1 MKRCKQI
8 IYSLLALSLAFF
20 AACSDS
26 EVAVDYSDDNAYPP
40 PVVSLTSATSI
51 SEVELRESRTVTGT
65 IESASGL
72 RDIYLTLLK
81 GNEEEGY
88 EEINRNSRVFQMLDS
103 FPNELDFSLTI
114 AVSEEAT
121 TAIGVLATD
130 IYTKTTIAPIVIE
143 RIKGIPPRVTLN
155 PSEIAEVG
163 LDESITIEGTA
174 SSAEGLA
181 SITYALVRKTP
192 YLELST
198 PGTIEVGSSE
208 TEKSFSFDI
217 TVDDERADAIS
228 VIVTD
233 KEGFRTT
240 AYADIQS
247 ITGVPEGRALIFEDF
262 EMAPEWEIM
271 SNAGVIPTQPYL
283 FSFDGIQVG
292 NEIKNVVTLKE
303 AVDASSGSV
312 DFAFVNIWRNSDLVP
327 VGSRG
332 FAYVSAARLSG
343 GPVGRQVDTDWLG
356 GTTKNAIGF
365 RILSEE
371 EAATLDLDN
380 FFETTTGNWETFEA
394 LSALDSYVTPAMV
407 NNDVNRILRQR
418 ANAGASGN
426 CSLEITSGAY
436 IAFRRVVT
444 GAEDKLGIMKVIE
457 AADDTDATSDDGC
470 KIADPITG
478 GTTPGASAHYTGP
491 DLPGFVYE
499 GAAKLYGRITTLK
512 IIVQQ

>member
-26 EVAVDYSDDNAYPP
+26 EVTVDYSDDNAYPP

-233 KEGFRTT
+233 KE
-240 AYADIQS
+240 
-247 ITGVPEGRALIFEDF
+247 
-262 EMAPEWEIM
+262 
-271 SNAGVIPTQPYL
+271 
-283 FSFDGIQVG
+283 
-292 NEIKNVVTLKE
+292 
-303 AVDASSGSV
+303 
-312 DFAFVNIWRNSDLVP
+312 
-327 VGSRG
+327 
-332 FAYVSAARLSG
+332 
-343 GPVGRQVDTDWLG
+343 
-356 GTTKNAIGF
+356 
-365 RILSEE
+365 
-371 EAATLDLDN
+371 
-380 FFETTTGNWETFEA
+380 
-394 LSALDSYVTPAMV
+394 
-407 NNDVNRILRQR
+407 
-418 ANAGASGN
+418 
-426 CSLEITSGAY
+426 
-436 IAFRRVVT
+436 
-444 GAEDKLGIMKVIE
+444 
-457 AADDTDATSDDGC
+457 
-470 KIADPITG
+470 
-478 GTTPGASAHYTGP
+478 
-491 DLPGFVYE
+491 
-499 GAAKLYGRITTLK
+499 
-512 IIVQQ
+512 